1 MKKRSSSTKSKII
14 NAAWKLF
21 YEKGYDDTTIEDIVS
36 LSETSKGSF
45 YHYFEGK
52 DALLGTLATLFD
64 GSGGSS
70 GTNAIYFLIKK
81 MLAKNAAIPAQKSVN
96 FLKKLIRF
104 RTPVKNTLAR
114 YYYTLFFAL
123 FQYPRRYLRKKAK
136 KR

>member
-1 MKKRSSSTKSKII
+1 MKYKIGTRGSKLALRQAEYVKETLQKEYPKDEFELTIVTTK
-14 NAAWKLF
+14 
-21 YEKGYDDTTIEDIVS
+21 GDRV
-36 LSETSKGSF
+36 
-45 YHYFEGK
+45 
-52 DALLGTLATLFD
+52 LATFFG